1 MAIHADHLSSA
12 DLAAS
17 IDRLLSEG
25 GEFAV
30 LYPEDVLVQFEK
42 TLQTK
47 GLYIHEKVTIHSNPS
62 SPVLRVMACGSRK
75 EKQTE
80 ERSLHIK
87 TEQCENSPEFIE
99 LLRPYYIIFP
109 S

>member
-1 MAIHADHLSSA
+1 MAIHADHLSPS
-12 DLAAS
+12 DLAIA
-17 IDRLLSEG
+17 IDRLLNEE

-30 LYPEDVLVQFEK
+30 LYPEDVLAQFEK

-47 GLYIHEKVTIHSNPS
+47 GLYINEKVAVHSNPS

-75 EKQTE
+75 EKLHE
-80 ERSLHIK
+80 ERSIHIK
-87 TEQCENSPEFIE
+87 TVEGDYSPEFID

>member
-1 MAIHADHLSSA
+1 MAIHSDHLSPA
-12 DLAAS
+12 DLVAS
-17 IDRLLSEG
+17 IDRLLAEE

-30 LYPEDVLVQFEK
+30 LYPEDVLAQFEK
-42 TLQTK
+42 TLQSK
-47 GLYIHEKVTIHSNPS
+47 GLYFNEKVKIHSNPD
-62 SPVLRVMACGSRK
+62 SPILRVMACGSRK
-75 EKQTE
+75 EKLTE

-87 TEQCENSPEFIE
+87 TVEGDYSPEFIE